1 MNSLLEV
8 STKILALVGSDSPS
22 EFRLNKLK
30 NLPSFSENIDLQC
43 QEIYLC
49 KIQDTEEISDEDLT
63 RLFDLLKI
71 KKDILSDYKS
81 SFFITPRLGTISPWS
96 SKATEIIQNCGL
108 KTIERVERGM
118 GYFFN
123 HKIPTEQL
131 SQMGFSL
138 YDKMTQQV
146 LTDIRKTSELFSISA
161 PGNLKDINIFSE
173 GKNALEKANRDLGL
187 ALSDDE
193 IHYLYENYSKTNK
206 NPTDAELMMFA
217 QANSEH
223 CRHKIFNASWSIDGE
238 EHLNSLFDMIRNTY
252 HNYSEGIISAYEDN
266 AAILEGNK
274 SFRFYPVDDRYG
286 YHEEDINLVIKVETH
301 NHPTAISPFSGASTG
316 SGGEIRDEG
325 ATGIGAKPKAGL
337 TGFSVSSLRIPSLTE
352 KWETKEERP
361 ERISSP
367 LNIMIEAP
375 IGAASFNNEFGR
387 PNILGYFRSYENK
400 TDSHHYGYHKPI
412 MLAGGLGNI
421 KSEHVFKKE
430 VPIGSKL
437 IVLGGPAMLIGLGG
451 GSASSLSSGEGDSD
465 LDYASVQRENP
476 EMERRCQEVLDRCWQ
491 SPQNPILFI
500 HDVGAGGLSNAIPE
514 LVKDSGHGG
523 IVNLRKIPN
532 SEPGMTPMEI
542 WCNESQERY
551 VLAVSEEYLEKFS
564 QICLRERC
572 PFSIV
577 GEIVS
582 GNSLEVYDSLND
594 NYPISLSLDI
604 LFGKPPKTHLSFN
617 RTRTETYP
625 FIFDEKVTEEM
636 ICSVLRHPTVA
647 SKNFLITIGDRSVTG
662 LIYRDQLVGP
672 WQVPVSD
679 YGMCKSSFSTKSG
692 EAMAIG
698 ERTPLSL
705 ISSRSAAR
713 MSVAEVVT
721 NIIPSGVGKISD
733 IKLSANWM
741 GSPGK
746 LNGNEDLFEAVQAI
760 GMELCP
766 EWNMTIPVG
775 KDSLSMSTE
784 WSLGSQDKSVISPL
798 SLIISG
804 FSKTD
809 DVSISITPQLKDEH
823 DTSILFVDLA
833 KGKRRMGGSIFSQ
846 VIGNNNGD
854 SPDVECVEEMPAFV
868 ECMNKLLKSRK
879 LLAYHDRSDGGLI
892 TTLCEM
898 AFASRLGLD
907 INLKSVISEK
917 SELLNF
923 LFNEELGIVIQ
934 VYSKDIDFVLNT
946 LKKSNL
952 HKYTY
957 DIGSIDKTDKLSF
970 SLHKKELIT
979 ANTKTL
985 LENWHR
991 VGFEIQSLRDNPETA
1006 KSEFEMDTDLDQLGL
1021 SPKINFSIPK
1031 KIDIRSSNPT
1041 LAILREQGVNGQN
1054 EMAAAFTEVGFDCID
1069 VHMTDLISNRY
1080 KLGDFQGLV
1089 ACGGFSYG
1097 DVLGAGGGWAKTI
1110 MYNENLSKQ
1119 FYDFFHNEH
1128 VFSLGVCNGCQT
1140 LSNLSSLIP
1149 GTEGWPDFLKNS
1161 SEKFEARLVQVK
1173 VNDSP
1178 SIFFKGMAGS
1188 VIPVPVAHGEGR
1200 ASFTDENIK
1209 NKKNSTISY
1218 VNDRGKE
1225 TDVYPANP
1233 NGSTNGIAGVTNSIG
1248 NVTIM
1253 MPHPE
1258 RAFLKDQL
1266 SWSPDDWELY
1276 SPWISFFNNAREFI
1290 D

>member
-30 NLPSFSENIDLQC
+30 NLPSFPENIDFQC

-123 HKIPTEQL
+123 HKIPPEQL

-146 LTDIRKTSELFSISA
+146 LTDIRKTSELFSISR

-173 GKNALEKANRDLGL
+173 GKNALEEANRDLGL
-187 ALSDDE
+187 ALSEDE

-266 AAILEGNK
+266 AAILKGNK
-274 SFRFYPVDDRYG
+274 SLRFYPVDDRYG

-301 NHPTAISPFSGASTG
+301 DHPTAISPFSGASTG

-421 KSEHVFKKE
+421 KTEHVFKKE

-514 LVKDSGHGG
+514 LAKDCHLGAN
-523 IVNLRKIPN
+523 IDLRKIPLADN
-532 SEPGMTPMEI
+532 SMSALEI
-542 WCNESQERY
+542 WSNESQERY
-551 VLAVSEEYLEKFS
+551 VLAVEK
-564 QICLRERC
+564 
-572 PFSIV
+572 
-577 GEIVS
+577 
-582 GNSLEVYDSLND
+582 NSLKEFKEYCVREKCPYAVVGTLTSKKIFKLRDSKNGKS
-594 NYPISLSLDI
+594 PINLPMETIFGYQEENIHEIISDVKPNNFSKPKKINLKKSLLD
-604 LFGKPPKTHLSFN
+604 
-617 RTRTETYP
+617 
-625 FIFDEKVTEEM
+625 
-636 ICSVLRHPTVA
+636 VLRHPTVG
-647 SKNFLITIGDRSVTG
+647 SKSFLINIGDRSVGG
-662 LIYRDQLVGP
+662 LTYRDQFVGP
-672 WQVPVSD
+672 HQIPVADHAITLSD
-679 YGMCKSSFSTKSG
+679 FNTNSG
-692 EAMAIG
+692 EAMAMG
-698 ERTPLSL
+698 EKSPIAITNPT
-705 ISSRSAAR
+705 AAGKLALAEAVINLLPAG
-713 MSVAEVVT
+713 VA
-721 NIIPSGVGKISD
+721 KLSD
-733 IKLSANWM
+733 IKISANWM
-741 GSPGK
+741 ASPDDSQRK
-746 LNGNEDLFEAVQAI
+746 SDLFNTVK
-760 GMELCP
+760 ELTQKVCKP
-766 EWNMTIPVG
+766 WRIAIPVG
-775 KDSLSMSTE
+775 KDSLSMKTIWQNNKKTNLSPQ
-784 WSLGSQDKSVISPL
+784 SLVISAFAK
-798 SLIISG
+798 I
-804 FSKTD
+804 KN
-809 DVSISITPQLKDEH
+809 VSNSITPQLINKDE
-823 DTSILFVDLA
+823 LVLVYLDLS
-833 KGKRRMGGSIFSQ
+833 KNKKRLGGSILAEVTQQTNLETPNLENLKEFPR
-846 VIGNNNGD
+846 IYNFLATNI
-854 SPDVECVEEMPAFV
+854 
-868 ECMNKLLKSRK
+868 NKKRIYSF
-879 LLAYHDRSDGGLI
+879 HDISDGGLVVSAV
-892 TTLCEM
+892 EM
-898 AFASRLGLD
+898 MLAGGCGLNLDFSKISFFNDSSNLFSEELGVLFQINNKDFSGFKKDFTRLGLKNSFFRIGSTND
-907 INLKSVISEK
+907 SDDLCLKTNNQTLRINHKELMNSWSCVSYNIKLMRDNKETTK
-917 SELLNF
+917 QEHKFLLNKKRSK
-923 LFNEELGIVIQ
+923 LFQNFNFKV
-934 VYSKDIDFVLNT
+934 
-946 LKKSNL
+946 KK
-952 HKYTY
+952 T
-957 DIGSIDKTDKLSF
+957 F
-970 SLHKKELIT
+970 
-979 ANTKTL
+979 
-985 LENWHR
+985 HR
-991 VGFEIQSLRDNPETA
+991 T
-1006 KSEFEMDTDLDQLGL
+1006 T
-1021 SPKINFSIPK
+1021 PKI
-1031 KIDIRSSNPT
+1031 
-1041 LAILREQGVNGQN
+1041 AILRDQGVNSHL
-1054 EMAAAFTEVGFDCID
+1054 EMAAAFSQAGFKVID
-1069 VHMTDLISNRY
+1069 LHMRDLFKNSNMLNNF
-1080 KLGDFQGLV
+1080 KGL
-1089 ACGGFSYG
+1089 AFPGGFSYG
-1097 DVLGAGGGWAKTI
+1097 DVLGAGKGWAQSIKSNTRLKEKFI
-1110 MYNENLSKQ
+1110 E
-1119 FYDFFHNEH
+1119 FFHRQDT
-1128 VFSLGVCNGCQT
+1128 FALGICNGCQVMSE
-1140 LSNLSSLIP
+1140 LKELIP
-1149 GTEGWPDFLKNS
+1149 GSAHWPKLERNDSNR
-1161 SEKFEARLVQVK
+1161 FEARLVQVRINK
-1173 VNDSP
+1173 SNSN
-1178 SIFFKGMAGS
+1178 FFKDMEGAQLL
-1188 VIPVPVAHGEGR
+1188 VPVNHGEGKMVFPKDTCPKKMI
-1200 ASFTDENIK
+1200 SDNLVPLQFCT
-1209 NKKNSTISY
+1209 NKGTEA
-1218 VNDRGKE
+1218 KE
-1225 TDVYPANP
+1225 FPENP
-1233 NGSTNGIAGVTNSIG
+1233 NGSVDGITAVTNTDG
-1248 NVTIM
+1248 RFLIM

-1258 RAFLKDQL
+1258 RSFLNNQL
-1266 SWSPDDWELY
+1266 SWTNEKGKY
-1276 SPWISFFNNAREFI
+1276 SPWFRLFLNSRKFYS
-1290 D
+1290 